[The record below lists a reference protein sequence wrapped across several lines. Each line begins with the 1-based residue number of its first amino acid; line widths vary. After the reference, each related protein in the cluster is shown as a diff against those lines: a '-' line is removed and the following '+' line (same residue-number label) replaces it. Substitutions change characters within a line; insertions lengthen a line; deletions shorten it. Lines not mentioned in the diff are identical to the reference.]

1 MGVTLQILDA
11 DRLYS
16 KLAPTRWEWLT
27 VAHRGRLS
35 ADDKLAAA
43 LASGLTV
50 RDAAAVADVAERTAT
65 RRMADAVFRRQV
77 VELRSATVR
86 SAAGKLA
93 DGMTAAADTL
103 RGLLA
108 HADDSL
114 RLRAASKLLELG
126 LKTWQ
131 VVDLESQVSELSER
145 LALTEAMLDE
155 PK

>member
-1 MGVTLQILDA
+1 MSH
-11 DRLYS
+11 R
-16 KLAPTRWEWLT
+16 TRWEWLT
-27 VAHRGRLS
+27 VAHRGRHS

-65 RRMADAVFRRQV
+65 RRMADAGFRRQV

-103 RGLLA
+103 RGLLT

-131 VVDLESQVSELSER
+131 VVDLETQVSELSER
-145 LALTEAMLDE
+145 LALTEAMLDK

>member
-1 MGVTLQILDA
+1 MVVFSEVAQF
-11 DRLYS
+11 
-16 KLAPTRWEWLT
+16 
-27 VAHRGRLS
+27 VAHRGRHS

-65 RRMADAVFRRQV
+65 RRMADAGFRRQV

-103 RGLLA
+103 RGLLT
-108 HADDSL
+108 HSDDSL

-145 LALTEAMLDE
+145 LALTEAMLDK
-155 PK
+155 PT

>member
-1 MGVTLQILDA
+1 
-11 DRLYS
+11 
-16 KLAPTRWEWLT
+16 
-27 VAHRGRLS
+27 
-35 ADDKLAAA
+35 
-43 LASGLTV
+43 LTV

-65 RRMADAVFRRQV
+65 RRMADAGFRRQV

-93 DGMTAAADTL
+93 DGMTAADTH
-103 RGLLA
+103 RGLLT

-145 LALTEAMLDE
+145 LALTEAMLDK

>member
-1 MGVTLQILDA
+1 M
-11 DRLYS
+11 
-16 KLAPTRWEWLT
+16 
-27 VAHRGRLS
+27 
-35 ADDKLAAA
+35 
-43 LASGLTV
+43 
-50 RDAAAVADVAERTAT
+50 RDAAALADVAERTAT
-65 RRMADAVFRRQV
+65 RRMADAGFRRQV

-103 RGLLA
+103 RGLLT

-131 VVDLESQVSELSER
+131 VVDLEAQVSELSER
-145 LALTEAMLDE
+145 LALTEAMLDK